1 MAAVLII
8 GLLSESFKGG
18 SASPLILLNGVYIGR
33 YSVLSDSRRIFVLC
47 VLVWRTR
54 DIAEVAMLC
63 DLDEKVSVILERR
76 GRSVGRQALMT
87 AQDISIMVQMFES
100 TNVPDCVLSAFVCL
114 VTDRFLLFL
123 LEQEVGQYLHV
134 TSVGLA
140 SNNVLI
146 LYKPENEVLH
156 RMSTY

>member
-1 MAAVLII
+1 MCVCIVHIYWTALAKHQPLPHQPYPQVENLSSGKFIAAVLTI
-8 GLLSESFKGG
+8 GLVSESFKGG

-76 GRSVGRQALMT
+76 GRSVGRHALMT
-87 AQDISIMVQMFES
+87 AQDISIMVQIFES
-100 TNVPDCVLSAFVCL
+100 TNVPDCVFVSLCLSH
-114 VTDRFLLFL
+114 DR
-123 LEQEVGQYLHV
+123 
-134 TSVGLA
+134 
-140 SNNVLI
+140 
-146 LYKPENEVLH
+146 
-156 RMSTY
+156 